1 MTESLSLAH
10 LVDRLQRVVPP
21 GRPTLTGPEQAV
33 LGQVTARLLDAGKA
47 QARAELTAFRATTT
61 RRIDVDDPAVARILD
76 DATVLVTGGTGTIGS
91 ALLRR
96 LAEFRPARVVSVS
109 RGVTTPVHLSPGVD
123 YRTVDVRDLTA
134 LSALAREIRPTVIFH
149 LAAQHDPSLAEV
161 DVAGTL
167 STNVGGTTN
176 VLAVCRDLPGV
187 RLVHASTGKALR
199 PFSPDVYA
207 GSKKMAEWLLSRHTS
222 AHHLLT
228 SAVRFTHVVD
238 NSIIARRL
246 ARWTAA
252 GEPVRLHGADT
263 MFYVQSAREAADLL
277 TSALVGG
284 RPGVTSIHTIRDLG
298 WPVALLDLSL
308 GWIADTGSRSPV
320 YICGYEAGY
329 ESSPYPGLYDPRV
342 SGGRSPLV
350 NALEAFT
357 TVDAPGSVDVDRY
370 DVPAPTDLRPLVEID
385 GLAADATAAV
395 AVAVATADG
404 VVDAR
409 TTARLRRQVETTGWT
424 MLAGSLGSLPDA
436 PLRRHAG
443 LLAGLPEGQFTADN
457 RTVRHLI
464 EREAGRRGFAGPAML
479 PQRTATVA
487 S

>member
-1 MTESLSLAH
+1 MSEPACHAH
-10 LVDRLQRVVPP
+10 LVDRLQRTVPA
-21 GRPTLTGPEQAV
+21 GRSTLGPQEQADLREVTTRLVAATREQSLAELAAFRRTFQRRIQVDDAAVAEVLTGAV
-33 LGQVTARLLDAGKA
+33 
-47 QARAELTAFRATTT
+47 
-61 RRIDVDDPAVARILD
+61 
-76 DATVLVTGGTGTIGS
+76 VLVTGGTGTIGS

-96 LAEFRPARVVSVS
+96 LQDFRPARVVSVS
-109 RGVTTPVHLSPGVD
+109 RGITAPVRVCPDTEYRRVDIRDGATLS
-123 YRTVDVRDLTA
+123 R
-134 LSALAREIRPTVIFH
+134 LAREIRPTVVFH

-176 VLAVCRDLPGV
+176 VLTVCRENPGV

-222 AHHLLT
+222 AHRLQAA
-228 SAVRFTHVVD
+228 AVRFTHVVD

-246 ARWTAA
+246 ADWTAT

-263 MFYVQSAREAADLL
+263 MFYVQSAGEAADLL
-277 TSALVGG
+277 TSAVVGG
-284 RPGVTSIHTIRDLG
+284 RPGVPTIRTIRDLG
-298 WPVALLDLSL
+298 WPVCLLDLAL
-308 GWIADTGSRSPV
+308 GWIADTGSAAPV
-320 YICGYEAGY
+320 YICGFEAGY

-350 NALEAFT
+350 NALEAFST
-357 TVDAPGSVDVDRY
+357 RDADGSVDVDSY

-395 AVAVATADG
+395 RSCGPGAALDG
-404 VVDAR
+404 SI
-409 TTARLRRQVETTGWT
+409 TARLRRQVESVGWT
-424 MLAGSLGSLPDA
+424 MLAGTLGSLPDA
-436 PLRRHAG
+436 PLRRHTR
-443 LLAGLPEGQFTADN
+443 LLAGLPEGQFLGDN
-457 RTVRHLI
+457 GTVRRLI
-464 EREAGRRGFAGPAML
+464 EREAARRGFTGPAMD
-479 PQRTATVA
+479 TVA

>member
-1 MTESLSLAH
+1 MTEAACPAQ
-10 LVDRLQRVVPP
+10 LVDRLRHAVPP
-21 GRPTLTGPEQAV
+21 GRTTLTVAEQAT
-33 LGQVTARLLDAGKA
+33 LREVTARLVESVGS
-47 QARAELTAFRATTT
+47 QAAAELAGFRSTVE
-61 RRIDVDDPAVARILD
+61 RRILVDDAAVSTVLTGAV
-76 DATVLVTGGTGTIGS
+76 VLVTGGTGTIGS

-96 LAEFRPARVVSVS
+96 LTEFRPARVVSIS
-109 RGVTTPVHLSPGVD
+109 RGVTTPVRTCPGVD
-123 YRTVDVRDLTA
+123 YRTVDVRDLAA
-134 LSALAREIRPTVIFH
+134 LTALAREIRPTVVFH
-149 LAAQHDPSLAEV
+149 LAAQHDPSLAEI

-167 STNVGGTTN
+167 STNVAGTAN
-176 VLAVCRDLPGV
+176 VLTLCREHPGI

-207 GSKKMAEWLLSRHTS
+207 GSKKMAEWLLARHTC
-222 AHHLLT
+222 AHHLWT

-252 GEPVRLHGADT
+252 GEPIRLHAADT

-277 TSALVGG
+277 TSAVIGG
-284 RPGVTSIHTIRDLG
+284 RPGVTTVHAIRDLG

-308 GWIADTGSRSPV
+308 GWIADTSATSPV
-320 YICGYEAGY
+320 YICGFEAGY

-342 SGGRSPLV
+342 SGERSPLV

-357 TVDAPGSVDVDRY
+357 TFDATGSPDVDSY

-385 GLAADATAAV
+385 GLAAEATTAV
-395 AVAVATADG
+395 AAATDAG
-404 VVDAR
+404 RPVDDR
-409 TTARLRRQVETTGWT
+409 TTARLRRQVESVGWT
-424 MLAGSLGSLPDA
+424 MLAGTLGSVPDA
-436 PLRRHAG
+436 ALLRHTH
-443 LLAGLPEGQFTADN
+443 LLAGLPEGQFAADN

-464 EREAGRRGFAGPAML
+464 EREAARRGFTGAAM
-479 PQRTATVA
+479 ATVA

>member
-1 MTESLSLAH
+1 MSESACPTQLI
-10 LVDRLQRVVPP
+10 DRLQRTVAP
-21 GRPTLTGPEQAV
+21 GRATLTPAEQDS
-33 LGQVTARLLDAGKA
+33 LREVTARLVGALGP
-47 QARAELTAFRATTT
+47 QAHAELATFRSIVD
-61 RRIDVDDPAVARILD
+61 RRITVNDEAVDRVLTGAV
-76 DATVLVTGGTGTIGS
+76 VLVTGGTGTIGS

-96 LAEFRPARVVSVS
+96 LAEFRPARVVSIS
-109 RGVTTPVHLSPGVD
+109 RGVTAPVRVCPGVE
-123 YRTVDVRDLTA
+123 YRTVDIRDLRA
-134 LSALAREIRPTVIFH
+134 LSTLAREIRPTVIFH

-176 VLAVCRDLPGV
+176 VLAVCRELPGV

-207 GSKKMAEWLLSRHTS
+207 GSKKMAEWLLGRHTS

-246 ARWTAA
+246 ARWTARD
-252 GEPVRLHGADT
+252 EPIRLHGADT

-284 RPGVTSIHTIRDLG
+284 RPGVATVHTIRDLG

-308 GWIADTGSRSPV
+308 GWIADTGSRAPV

-342 SGGRSPLV
+342 SVERSPLV
-350 NALEAFT
+350 NALEAFS
-357 TVDAPGSVDVDRY
+357 TVDASGSVDVDSY

-385 GLAADATAAV
+385 ALAAEATAAV
-395 AVAVATADG
+395 ATAG
-404 VVDAR
+404 QTGAVDAR
-409 TTARLRRQVETTGWT
+409 TTARLRRQVESVGWT
-424 MLAGSLGSLPDA
+424 MLTGSLGSLPDG
-436 PLRRHAG
+436 PLRRHLD
-443 LLAGLPEGQFTADN
+443 LLAGLPEAQFGADN
-457 RTVRHLI
+457 GTVRRLVL
-464 EREAGRRGFAGPAML
+464 REATRRGFAGPTMD
-479 PQRTATVA
+479 TVA